1 MITNFG
7 KNRRKRDWHKF
18 GASYGHRK
26 WVFFS
31 LVCVFQLDDV
41 YKVKAVF
48 ITVLDRTTQ
57 ISWQPALSV
66 LPSYQINISILTTM
80 ELSLQ
85 KRVCK
90 FVFTTQGFKVTWLR
104 YKYFQCTLKTLT
116 ILHFFQ
122 VVPNF
127 LSLTETSRCLLSLV
141 LVLGVFSNLTCATE
155 EEDEKGKQNKLCI
168 KDFEGEC

>member
-1 MITNFG
+1 MSILFFG
-7 KNRRKRDWHKF
+7 VHISTRWCLQSQSCIYNGPR
-18 GASYGHRK
+18 
-26 WVFFS
+26 
-31 LVCVFQLDDV
+31 QNN
-41 YKVKAVF
+41 
-48 ITVLDRTTQ
+48 RTTQ
-57 ISWQPALSV
+57 ISWQPALSL

-155 EEDEKGKQNKLCI
+155 EEDEKGN
-168 KDFEGEC
+168 